1 MEIVTAA
8 TDAAMALTERKRAQS
23 RRSTARYRGT
33 ANGQEKIVAYE
44 AKRTTRVQRMMYR
57 RARRLS
63 IEYRAQDLKDK
74 AHSVARRKGKHGE
87 RCTVTTAA
95 VLAKLRPLVCEI
107 SGIRLELTQRPAF
120 SRNPF
125 SPSLDRIDR
134 RGFHTDDNT
143 RITSTLANTAMSE
156 WGVEYLEETAFHILC
171 MRVPSHLRDALMA
184 WRNYQTT
191 FGVSGVESTAAIGS
205 LGDVRQ
211 RVTK

>member
-1 MEIVTAA
+1 MER
-8 TDAAMALTERKRAQS
+8 DAQ
-23 RRSTARYRGT
+23 
-33 ANGQEKIVAYE
+33 
-44 AKRTTRVQRMMYR
+44 
-57 RARRLS
+57 
-63 IEYRAQDLKDK
+63 
-74 AHSVARRKGKHGE
+74 
-87 RCTVTTAA
+87 
-95 VLAKLRPLVCEI
+95 LRPLQFLRNLGLWFARFPVYDW
-107 SGIRLELTQRPAF
+107 SLLSDRHF

-191 FGVSGVESTAAIGS
+191 FGVSGVESTAANGL